1 MGDPPVEGEQR
12 GREIRREGRTWGDI
26 EERAE
31 KVENGKEL
39 GKHAIYVDRNAG
51 HLVVCGVRDSTTQT
65 FS

>member
-1 MGDPPVEGEQR
+1 M
-12 GREIRREGRTWGDI
+12 REIRREARTWGDI